1 MTEAWSNDELFR
13 WFVLQ
18 QQQMV
23 MIHLGKLVHPATSK
37 IERDLEAAKF
47 SIDLLGM
54 LEGKTKGNLLPEDER
69 LLGQVL
75 ATLRLNYV
83 EEATRAPEKPDAAP
97 EPGDRAENPAPDA
110 EAAAPEP
117 MPQGEESSSG

>member
-1 MTEAWSNDELFR
+1 MTETWSNDELFR

-37 IERDLEAAKF
+37 IERDLEAAKL

-54 LEGKTKGNLLPEDER
+54 LESKSKGNLLPEDDR
-69 LLGQVL
+69 LIGQVL
-75 ATLRLNYV
+75 ATLRLNFV
-83 EEATRAPEKPDAAP
+83 EEATRSPEKSDDSPTEADASTDEPP
-97 EPGDRAENPAPDA
+97 ERGGNQPLD
-110 EAAAPEP
+110 
-117 MPQGEESSSG
+117 SGA